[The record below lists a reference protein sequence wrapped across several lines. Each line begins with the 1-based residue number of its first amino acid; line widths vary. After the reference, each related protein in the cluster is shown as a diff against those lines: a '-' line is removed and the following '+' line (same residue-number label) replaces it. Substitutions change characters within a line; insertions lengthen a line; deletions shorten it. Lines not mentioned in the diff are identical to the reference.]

1 MFDNL
6 STAVHTAN
14 EDDLLSAFETD
25 ETSTSSKKTKTDDT
39 KTKDSKTKDQSKP
52 TSKKTS
58 SSKDNTGLTPKKDII
73 TDLSTDDD
81 DEIFDT
87 DDENTDE
94 DEDADEDADQQD
106 VEKKKDAKKKVVK
119 KEEDTDDDDDNDN
132 TTDDEDTN
140 DESTDDDNDED
151 SDDEKGG
158 VETDED
164 VKDFLQKRGEL
175 LIEKGEWVDFEGRED
190 FEWTEENFAQLEIDQ
205 RKFQKEQMVEEI
217 LNSFG
222 PTGREIAQYTQNGG
236 NPDDLIDIFKEQQR
250 VENLTVDTEEA
261 QKAVV
266 LKYETEFLGKKPE
279 RVKKYID
286 SLIADK
292 ELKDVATEA
301 KEAMEASLTEQ
312 ATTLQAEQEAVVKE
326 RQQKQKA
333 EINRFSNEASA
344 IINGDKTIAASEK
357 ALLLKVLTKFD
368 KRLPNGTPVNEFY
381 NRFAEFKKDLPNYIK
396 LVRFVMDPEKFAKGL
411 KNEGK
416 TAAVEQSFKL
426 ARSSQKSKKV
436 KSTDSLNN
444 KGKVGKTKFQLL

>member
-25 ETSTSSKKTKTDDT
+25 ETSTASKKTKTDDT

-94 DEDADEDADQQD
+94 DEDADEDADQED

-119 KEEDTDDDDDNDN
+119 KEEDTDDDDDKDD

>member
-25 ETSTSSKKTKTDDT
+25 ETSTASKKTKTDDT
-39 KTKDSKTKDQSKP
+39 KTKDSKTKDQVKP

-81 DEIFDT
+81 DDIFDT

-94 DEDADEDADQQD
+94 DDDADEDTDQEE

-119 KEEDTDDDDDNDN
+119 KEEDTDDDDDKDD

-357 ALLLKVLTKFD
+357 SLLLKVLTKFD

-396 LVRFVMDPEKFAKGL
+396 LVRFVMDPEKFTKGL